1 MWDAIIITPFTN
13 VLLFI
18 YNITGQNFGV
28 AIILFTVL
36 VRLITH
42 PLTVQQL
49 KGTQGMQNLQKDPRW
64 IEAQEKY
71 KNDKEKLAQEQMKLY
86 KELGINPAASC
97 LPMLIQ
103 FPIIIGLYQAI
114 IQSMAKTPLDLLN
127 LVRHIYPGFL
137 DMAELIPLNNRFLW
151 MDLGQPERLYLPFLS
166 FGIPVLAI
174 LVVITTYLQS
184 KLMTPPAA
192 NPHDQTAQMTSIMNL
207 YMPIFMGWLAWTLA
221 SGLALYFVVS
231 NVFGIMQYAF
241 LGKANWK
248 NLLSFKKPSF
258 ALPSEPTSRAAAKQ
272 PEKPVER
279 SGQRVASRGASTNR
293 GKKKYEPRK
302 NNARNNRSNR

>member
-1 MWDAIIITPFTN
+1 MWDAIIITPSPC
-13 VLLFI
+13 LLVI

-258 ALPSEPTSRAAAKQ
+258 ALPSDPTSIASWKQ
-272 PEKPVER
+272 PEKPVEM
-279 SGQRVASRGASTNR
+279 SGQRVASRGAITNR